1 MQKCAFVTGLI
12 FALLGCSLSRAQ
24 IARLRGA
31 EMESFPTLTD
41 GNTPSF
47 WYEGKLRMFS
57 SIGRPLKISEWDN
70 GAWQTADVAV
80 PDLTDLAIWVE
91 SAWVDA
97 DSTVFGWYHH
107 EPGGLYEGSKLTAPK
122 IGAVVS
128 FDGGRTVRDLGF
140 VLVSGDPLDPEAKNG
155 AFTGGHGDFSVV
167 LDRER
172 KYFYFFFTNYGGDAA
187 SQGVAVARMA
197 FADRFEPV
205 GKVHK
210 FHQGEWNEP
219 GVGGRMTPILP
230 AARAWQHA
238 DPDSYWGPALHWNRH
253 LGCFVMLLNRTQG
266 EPGWSQ
272 EGIYVSY
279 STDLSQPAWKAPA
292 KLLDTAGLPDWGL
305 WYPQVMGLG
314 AGETDSEAGA
324 TARFFIN
331 GISAWEIDFI
341 APTEPADRGPIAP
354 PKTGLKPPF

>member
-1 MQKCAFVTGLI
+1 MV
-12 FALLGCSLSRAQ
+12 SL
-24 IARLRGA
+24 
-31 EMESFPTLTD
+31 PTQTD
-41 GNTPSF
+41 GNTPAF
-47 WYEGKLRMFS
+47 WFDGKLRLFS
-57 SIGRPLKISEWDN
+57 SIGRPLKISEWDDSAS
-70 GAWQTADVAV
+70 AWQTMNVEMPGLV
-80 PDLTDLAIWVE
+80 DLAIWVE
-91 SAWVDA
+91 SAWVDPDGA
-97 DSTVFGWYHH
+97 VFGWYHH
-107 EPGGLYEGSKLTAPK
+107 EPGGLHGEESLLTAPK

-128 FDGGRTVRDLGF
+128 FDGGRTLRDLGF

-187 SQGVAVARMA
+187 SQGVAVARLA

-210 FHQGEWNEP
+210 YHQGQWIEP
-219 GVGGRMTPILP
+219 GLGGRMTPVLP

-238 DPDSYWGPALHWNRH
+238 DPDSYWGPALHWNKH
-253 LGCFVMLLNRTQG
+253 LGCFVMLLNRAQG

-272 EGIYVSY
+272 EGIYISY
-279 STDLSQPAWKAPA
+279 STDLSRPESWKAPER
-292 KLLDTAGLPDWGL
+292 LLNLSDLPNWGL
-305 WYPQVMGLG
+305 FYPQVMGFA

-331 GISAWEIDFI
+331 GVSAWEIDFT
-341 APTEPADRGPIAP
+341 AVVNSAERSANVP
-354 PKTGLKPPF
+354 PKPEVRLPF